1 MSSAPCP
8 IRENVPLAPLTTW
21 RIGGPARLLAEPTAD
36 QMPELLAWARAQGI
50 RVWWLGRGSNVL
62 VDDAGLDGLVVL
74 TRNGMT
80 SVERRGDLIHA
91 EAGVSLSRVAK
102 LAADSGFAGFE
113 FLIGIPGTVGAAV
126 AINAGFKQGDPR
138 HMLALVHDADL
149 IALDGSTRTVTMQ
162 AVHARYRY
170 TDILETEELV
180 LRARLK
186 LETPGDPAAIR
197 AETSALLLQ
206 RKRTQ
211 PLTRPTAGSVFKAIA
226 DGTPAAVFIDRAG
239 LKGLTVGGAVVS
251 PKHANWIEN
260 AGGAT
265 ARDVLALVE
274 QVRERVHTQF
284 GHELEPEIRYLHN
297 EA

>member
-1 MSSAPCP
+1 MRPAPCQL
-8 IRENVPLAPLTTW
+8 RENVPLAPLTTW
-21 RIGGPARLLAEPTAD
+21 RIGGPARWLAEPSAAEV
-36 QMPELLAWARAQGI
+36 PALLEWARAEKL

-74 TRNGMT
+74 TREAMKQIG
-80 SVERRGDLIHA
+80 RKGDCIEA
-91 EAGVSLSRVAK
+91 EAGVSLPRLAK
-102 LAADSGFAGFE
+102 FAAQEGYAGYE

-138 HMLALVHDADL
+138 HMLALVHEADL

-162 AVHARYRY
+162 EVNARYRY

-186 LETPGDPAAIR
+186 LERPGDPEEIR
-197 AETSALLLQ
+197 AETREHLLQ

-211 PLTRPTAGSVFKAIA
+211 PLTRPTAGSVFKAIH

-239 LKGLTVGGAVVS
+239 LKGLQEGGAIVS

-260 AGGAT
+260 AGGAS
-265 ARDVLALVE
+265 ARDVLRLVE
-274 QVRERVHTQF
+274 QVQRRVGTEF
-284 GHELEPEIRYLHN
+284 GLDLEPEIRYLHSN
-297 EA
+297 A